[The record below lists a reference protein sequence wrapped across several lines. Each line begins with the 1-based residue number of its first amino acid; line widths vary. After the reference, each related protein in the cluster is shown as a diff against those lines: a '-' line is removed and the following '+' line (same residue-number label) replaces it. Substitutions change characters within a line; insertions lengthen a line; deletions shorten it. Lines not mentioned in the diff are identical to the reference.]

1 MPSTCFDPSDLII
14 PMFDAHAKTHEMTV
28 QFHPGQVR
36 ILDYLVDCDRF
47 PFHQVADVVRCC
59 VCLGIEALLS
69 PFPTPY
75 ALIEARM
82 NILNDERFE
91 RQKDA
96 GALAFVD
103 NFEAA
108 IEEIDEW
115 FGVSGLVRN
124 EKLRTLTRKIVFEAK
139 GDLRQR
145 LKRALLTH
153 YSSVGFLK
161 WYVINVQHRRGS
173 AQNGIRNG

>member
-1 MPSTCFDPSDLII
+1 MPSSVT
-14 PMFDAHAKTHEMTV
+14 
-28 QFHPGQVR
+28 
-36 ILDYLVDCDRF
+36 
-47 PFHQVADVVRCC
+47 
-59 VCLGIEALLS
+59 
-69 PFPTPY
+69 
-75 ALIEARM
+75 
-82 NILNDERFE
+82 FE
-91 RQKDA
+91 RQIEIIRHKFRKDA

-153 YSSVGFLK
+153 YSSVGLSQMVRNQRSTQARLRAERNKK
-161 WYVINVQHRRGS
+161 WVASRKRS
-173 AQNGIRNG
+173 KRS

>member
-1 MPSTCFDPSDLII
+1 MPSSVTS
-14 PMFDAHAKTHEMTV
+14 
-28 QFHPGQVR
+28 
-36 ILDYLVDCDRF
+36 
-47 PFHQVADVVRCC
+47 
-59 VCLGIEALLS
+59 
-69 PFPTPY
+69 
-75 ALIEARM
+75 
-82 NILNDERFE
+82 E
-91 RQKDA
+91 RQIEIIRHKFRKDA

-161 WYVINVQHRRGS
+161 WYVINVQYRRGS